1 MLGDNPQPTIH
12 EKIKKAQDS
21 FIPFSQLEKD
31 LDTLQSLLVTHKVA
45 EVKAMLEKMLG
56 SYQSEYQ
63 IVDYIYAEQAG
74 LKKIRHKQT
83 LVNSQSSKIINIKK

>member
-1 MLGDNPQPTIH
+1 MH
-12 EKIKKAQDS
+12 EKIQKAQDP
-21 FIPFSQLEKD
+21 FIPFNELEKD
-31 LDTLQSLLVTHKVA
+31 LDVLKSLSINHKAA

-74 LKKIRHKQT
+74 LKKVRHKET
-83 LVNSQSSKIINIKK
+83 LANSQSSKIINIKK